1 MKSARQSRLRAA
13 CLTSLLLV
21 AACGGGGND
30 SPTSPSCTNLSGT
43 WDIAFANSCG
53 FQSSS
58 IAVVAQQGC
67 NFSVAIPFQGTVTG
81 TSSQGRADFT
91 IAFSAPC
98 SGSAQGT
105 ATTSANAVNGTYSG
119 RAINCCDPVSGSFTL
134 TNRR

>member
-1 MKSARQSRLRAA
+1 MKWSGRALWRA
-13 CLTSLLLV
+13 TCLTALIMV
-21 AACGGGGND
+21 AACGGND
-30 SPTSPSCTNLSGT
+30 NSTPTSPSCANLSGT

-91 IAFSAPC
+91 ITFSAPC

-119 RAINCCDPVSGSFTL
+119 RAIGC
-134 TNRR
+134 